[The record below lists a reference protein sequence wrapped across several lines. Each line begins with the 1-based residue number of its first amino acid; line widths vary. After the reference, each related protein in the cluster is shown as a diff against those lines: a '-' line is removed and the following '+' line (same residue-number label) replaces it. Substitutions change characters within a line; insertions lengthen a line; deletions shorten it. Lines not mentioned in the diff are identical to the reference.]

1 MPAYHSQFNE
11 GDYQSV
17 GNMFLLPIKTKY
29 RGNAPY
35 ADPNTEDI
43 IDEALDLFRANCL
56 FRNFEI
62 KGNGDRVLIYLIL
75 FISQC
80 LGSLN
85 KMTPQSEAFKSLSTL
100 AVSNFSIPSDPA
112 FPLNAMYQAPTDKF
126 QAEQMK
132 QYMQQL
138 RQELV
143 LRLVDRIYVDGH
155 LSKWWMCFSKRK
167 FMNLS
172 L

>member
-1 MPAYHSQFNE
+1 MPAYHSHFND
-11 GDYQSV
+11 GDYQSI
-17 GNMFLLPIKTKY
+17 GNMFLLPIKTKF

-35 ADPNTEDI
+35 AGDMGEDI

-62 KGNGDRVLIYLIL
+62 KGNADRILIYLTL

-80 LGSLN
+80 LGALN
-85 KMTPQSEAFKSLSTL
+85 KNMPQAEAYKTLNTL
-100 AVSNFSIPSDPA
+100 ALSNFSIPGDPS
-112 FPLNAMYQAPTDKF
+112 FPLNAMYQAPSDKF
-126 QAEQMK
+126 QADQMK
-132 QYMQQL
+132 QYIQQI
-138 RQELV
+138 RQELA
-143 LRLVDRIYVDGH
+143 LRLVERIYEDGQ

-167 FMNLS
+167 FMNLT

>member
-1 MPAYHSQFNE
+1 MPAYHSKYNE

-17 GNMFLLPIKTKY
+17 GNMFLLPIKTKF

-35 ADPNTEDI
+35 ADMNQEDV

-80 LGSLN
+80 LSSIN
-85 KMTPQSEAFKSLSTL
+85 KNTPQSDAYKTLNTL
-100 AVSNFSIPSDPA
+100 ALSSFSIPGDPT
-112 FPLNAMYQAPTDKF
+112 FPLNAMYTSPSDRYQAD
-126 QAEQMK
+126 QMK

-138 RQELV
+138 RQELAM
-143 LRLVDRIYVDGH
+143 RLVDRIYIDNH
-155 LSKWWMCFSKRK
+155 PSKWWMCFSKRK

>member
-1 MPAYHSQFNE
+1 MPAYHSQFND
-11 GDYQSV
+11 GTYQSV
-17 GNMFLLPIKTKY
+17 GNMFLLPVKTKF
-29 RGNAPY
+29 RGNAPS
-35 ADPNTEDI
+35 ADPNSDDI

-80 LGSLN
+80 LGSINKNTPKGDASKTLN
-85 KMTPQSEAFKSLSTL
+85 TL
-100 AVSNFSIPSDPA
+100 AVSSFSIPSDPS
-112 FPLNAMYQAPTDKF
+112 FPLNAMYQGPSDKF
-126 QAEQMK
+126 QSEQMR
-132 QYMQQL
+132 QYIQQL
-138 RQELV
+138 RQELSA
-143 LRLVDRIYVDGH
+143 RLVERIYDGPQP
-155 LSKWWMCFSKRK
+155 SKWWMCFSKRK